1 MEPKQTI
8 YILGSPSHL
17 LPQDLRLG
25 ALLPR
30 HECTACRKHCKQVTE
45 MLQFGTP
52 SPPSHLRMLRLLTPI
67 NWPSSACV
75 SPVRLRNSSS
85 RSPTAYVLSL

>member
-45 MLQFGTP
+45 M
-52 SPPSHLRMLRLLTPI
+52 RPI
-67 NWPSSACV
+67 RDAFAAFPLEDAA
-75 SPVRLRNSSS
+75 L
-85 RSPTAYVLSL
+85 ADAD